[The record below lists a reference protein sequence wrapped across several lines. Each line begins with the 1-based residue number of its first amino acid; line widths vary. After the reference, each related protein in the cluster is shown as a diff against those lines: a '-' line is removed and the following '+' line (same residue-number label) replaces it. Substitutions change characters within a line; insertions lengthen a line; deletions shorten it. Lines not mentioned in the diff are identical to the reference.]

1 MGLVQAARNCHFTTV
16 AREQTGAGQ
25 ATKKQLSARVSPKTG
40 KVFLAFLAFRL
51 CVLFLLEEDDNLD
64 PLNPSKH
71 SGSVDGDPA
80 KGDAQKC
87 F

>member
-1 MGLVQAARNCHFTTV
+1 MLVGLVQAARNCHFTTV

-25 ATKKQLSARVSPKTG
+25 ATKKQLSAGVSPKTG
-40 KVFLAFLAFRL
+40 KVFLAFRL

>member
-25 ATKKQLSARVSPKTG
+25 ATKKQLSAGVSPKTG
-40 KVFLAFLAFRL
+40 KVFLAFRL
-51 CVLFLLEEDDNLD
+51 CVLFLLD

>member
-1 MGLVQAARNCHFTTV
+1 M

-25 ATKKQLSARVSPKTG
+25 ATKKQLSAGVSPKTG
-40 KVFLAFLAFRL
+40 KVFLAFRL

>member
-16 AREQTGAGQ
+16 AREHTGAGQ
-25 ATKKQLSARVSPKTG
+25 ATKKQLSAGVSPKTG
-40 KVFLAFLAFRL
+40 NLKVFLAFRL
-51 CVLFLLEEDDNLD
+51 CVLFLLEEDENLAQG
-64 PLNPSKH
+64 LKPSKH

>member
-25 ATKKQLSARVSPKTG
+25 ATKKQLSAGVSPKTG
-40 KVFLAFLAFRL
+40 KVFLAFRL

-64 PLNPSKH
+64 PSKH